1 MLAGFLSLKSKAFAR
16 GPPAREVPKVERK
29 RIRSAY
35 SSATSSLLIFFFF
48 FFMFLVVDRKRKKE
62 SQSAMERK
70 RGERGAKQ

>member
-48 FFMFLVVDRKRKKE
+48 FYVFGGR
-62 SQSAMERK
+62 
-70 RGERGAKQ
+70 

>member
-1 MLAGFLSLKSKAFAR
+1 MAGFLSLKSKAFAR

-35 SSATSSLLIFFFF
+35 SSATSSLLIFF
-48 FFMFLVVDRKRKKE
+48 LVDRKRKKE